1 MHQAWIVSKIDRIKL
16 YAQGRISS
24 WTSSL
29 NTRLFHVGWPQDK
42 AAQGKHRVST
52 DWTAHNICRLMAS
65 LSVRLKWSRKKI
77 QSNRKHTLFQSQ
89 KASLQAQGTS
99 SMYSTV
105 FANSLD
111 RNRTPVIALPNPTRL
126 NRTRGWIPN
135 MTNSET
141 DRQRD
146 RRTFYSRQAGVP
158 SCRRQHVERPSAPRR
173 ICTVTRG
180 CQAAS
185 QDFHLLLFLPG
196 HPDTTYLFVIIII
209 VFFSDISCGP
219 CNNWHFRPR

>member
-1 MHQAWIVSKIDRIKL
+1 M
-16 YAQGRISS
+16 IS
-24 WTSSL
+24 
-29 NTRLFHVGWPQDK
+29 
-42 AAQGKHRVST
+42 
-52 DWTAHNICRLMAS
+52 
-65 LSVRLKWSRKKI
+65 KKI

-135 MTNSET
+135 MTNSRQIDRET
-141 DRQRD
+141 DGRSTVGKRAFPVAGANMWNEFPLHVASAQSLVVVKQRLK
-146 RRTFYSRQAGVP
+146 TFIF
-158 SCRRQHVERPSAPRR
+158 SCSYPDILIRL
-173 ICTVTRG
+173 TY
-180 CQAAS
+180 
-185 QDFHLLLFLPG
+185 LLLLS
-196 HPDTTYLFVIIII
+196 LF
-209 VFFSDISCGP
+209 FFSDISCGP